1 MEFMDACSLKKTV
14 GPKKYPLSPWNPL
27 SSKGSL
33 VPRRIIGYQ
42 KDPCSPEGSYVT
54 KGLRILIPSKDPL
67 FPMDQWS
74 SIFKRILGTQKDPR
88 YSEGSLVFRRIL
100 GPQKD
105 PLTPRD
111 QGSPERSCVPKGSR
125 IHRWILCPQGIKG
138 SPVSK
143 GWKIL
148 GMILNLKLPKK
159 LLS

>member
-1 MEFMDACSLKKTV
+1 MFSKKNGWSQEVPFVPMESTILKRIL
-14 GPKKYPLSPWNPL
+14 GPQKDHWL
-27 SSKGSL
+27 SKGSL
-33 VPRRIIGYQ
+33 FPRRIL
-42 KDPCSPEGSYVT
+42 CH
-54 KGLRILIPSKDPL
+54 
-67 FPMDQWS
+67 
-74 SIFKRILGTQKDPR
+74 KRIEDPHPLKRSSVSNGSMILDFQKDPR